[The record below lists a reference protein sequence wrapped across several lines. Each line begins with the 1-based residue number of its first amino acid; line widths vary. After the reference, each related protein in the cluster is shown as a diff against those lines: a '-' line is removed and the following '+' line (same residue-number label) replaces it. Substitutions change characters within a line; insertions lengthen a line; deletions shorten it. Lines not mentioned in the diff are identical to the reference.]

1 MDHITGT
8 DLIFPMA
15 FVTSNQS
22 SPNLSLI
29 SSSSNATGAVII
41 STGHLRIHVY
51 TGTCDNSTP
60 PRSPE
65 HLEIKIPHPHE
76 PNPSQCPTH
85 LSPLPIP
92 PVRRPKDVIGKDQ
105 QLIRGRCGLP
115 GWLRAAVP
123 LGLWLFPLLSCI
135 LRPDRISCWKFR
147 LSHCVHGDLPG
158 ANGFL
163 VPDPN
168 SPGGGVEGVQHWSTH
183 NPTDGDDVLSQDP
196 LSSLAA
202 PARETR
208 RGAPSALLTLVHG
221 NSVNRA
227 LKIAMSDSICELFCP
242 FASTPPREL

>member
-1 MDHITGT
+1 
-8 DLIFPMA
+8 
-15 FVTSNQS
+15 
-22 SPNLSLI
+22 
-29 SSSSNATGAVII
+29 
-41 STGHLRIHVY
+41 
-51 TGTCDNSTP
+51 
-60 PRSPE
+60 
-65 HLEIKIPHPHE
+65 
-76 PNPSQCPTH
+76 
-85 LSPLPIP
+85 LPIP

-183 NPTDGDDVLSQDP
+183 NPTDGDDVLSRTPSP
-196 LSSLAA
+196 LS
-202 PARETR
+202 
-208 RGAPSALLTLVHG
+208 LLRLE
-221 NSVNRA
+221 RPDA
-227 LKIAMSDSICELFCP
+227 EL
-242 FASTPPREL
+242 PPRY